1 MAFRSSGLI
10 SFRLQL
16 TGTQTLPC
24 HDPEVLRAV
33 SMYQLGLPRMPAA
46 GRSGELLG
54 RGTGTSLEFQEYREY
69 MPGDDIRHLD
79 WSAYAR
85 SDSLMVRLYREEIS
99 PRMDVLLDVSRS
111 MSTSP
116 AKMQMARQLSAMFAM
131 MAGKTGSQPS
141 VWLVGDEI
149 PAPSVR
155 LETLSMLDDVQFQA
169 AGAMDEL
176 LADHAVPFKRQAI
189 RVVISDFLF
198 PHEPGQLIRRLA
210 GEASVLWLIQI
221 LTSWESDPVSAG
233 GTRLID
239 IESGSETDVY
249 LNRQTIAEYK
259 QRLQG
264 LQEEIALHCR
274 RHHALPVTLIADQ
287 GLSVACREE
296 LSRVEIL
303 RAS

>member
-1 MAFRSSGLI
+1 MPR
-10 SFRLQL
+10 
-16 TGTQTLPC
+16 
-24 HDPEVLRAV
+24 HDPDVLRAV
-33 SMYQLGLPRMPAA
+33 SMYQLGLPRMPVS

-141 VWLVGDEI
+141 IWLLGDEV

-155 LETLSMLDDVQFQA
+155 LETLSTLDEVPFQA
-169 AGAMDEL
+169 QGTMDEL

-198 PHEPGQLIRRLA
+198 PHEPGQLVRRLA
-210 GEASVLWLIQI
+210 GEASVLWLIQV
-221 LTSWESDPVSAG
+221 LSAWEADPVSAG

-239 IESGSETDVY
+239 IESGNETDVY
-249 LNRQTIAEYK
+249 LNRQTIDEYR

-274 RHHALPVTLIADQ
+274 RHHAMPVTLIADQ
-287 GLSVACREE
+287 GLAVACRED
-296 LSRVEIL
+296 LSRAEIL

>member
-1 MAFRSSGLI
+1 
-10 SFRLQL
+10 
-16 TGTQTLPC
+16 LPR

-33 SMYQLGLPRMPAA
+33 SMYQLGLPRMPVA

-99 PRMDVLLDVSRS
+99 PRMDILLDVSRS

-116 AKMQMARQLSAMFAM
+116 AKMQIARQLSAMFAM
-131 MAGKTGSQPS
+131 MAGRTGSQPS
-141 VWLVGDEI
+141 VWLVGDEV

-155 LETLSMLDDVQFQA
+155 LENLATLDDVPLQA
-169 AGAMDEL
+169 LGTMDDL

-198 PHEPGQLIRRLA
+198 PHEPGQLVRRLA
-210 GEASVLWLIQI
+210 GEASVLWLVQV
-221 LTSWESDPVSAG
+221 LNSWEADPVASG

-239 IESGSETDVY
+239 IESGNETDVY
-249 LNRQTIAEYK
+249 LNQQTIADYK
-259 QRLQG
+259 RRLQA
-264 LQEEIALHCR
+264 LQEETALHCR
-274 RHHALPVTLIADQ
+274 RHHAVPVTLIADQ
-287 GLSVACREE
+287 GLAVACREE
-296 LSRVEIL
+296 LSRAEIL

>member
-1 MAFRSSGLI
+1 
-10 SFRLQL
+10 
-16 TGTQTLPC
+16 
-24 HDPEVLRAV
+24 
-33 SMYQLGLPRMPAA
+33 MYQLGLPRMPAS

-116 AKMQMARQLSAMFAM
+116 AKMQMARQLSAMFSM

-141 VWLVGDEI
+141 IWLVGDEV
-149 PAPSVR
+149 PAPAVR
-155 LETLSMLDDVQFQA
+155 LENLATLDDVPFQA
-169 AGAMDEL
+169 LGTMDEL

-198 PHEPGQLIRRLA
+198 AHEPGQLVRRLA
-210 GEASVLWLIQI
+210 GEASVLWLVQV
-221 LTSWESDPVSAG
+221 LTKWEADPVASG

-239 IESGSETDVY
+239 IESGNETDVY
-249 LNRQTIAEYK
+249 LNQQTITEYK
-259 QRLQG
+259 QRLQS

-274 RHHALPVTLIADQ
+274 RHHAVPVTLIADQ
-287 GLSVACREE
+287 GLTVACREE
-296 LSRVEIL
+296 LSRAEIL

>member
-1 MAFRSSGLI
+1 MPR
-10 SFRLQL
+10 Q
-16 TGTQTLPC
+16 
-24 HDPEVLRAV
+24 DPEVLRAV

-79 WSAYAR
+79 WAAYAR

-116 AKMQMARQLSAMFAM
+116 AKMQMARQLSAMFSM

-141 VWLVGDEI
+141 IWLVGDEV
-149 PAPSVR
+149 PSPSLR
-155 LETLSMLDDVQFQA
+155 LENLATLDDVPFQA
-169 AGAMDEL
+169 LGTMDDL

-198 PHEPGQLIRRLA
+198 PHQPSQLVRRLA
-210 GEASVLWLIQI
+210 GEASVLWLVQV
-221 LTSWESDPVSAG
+221 LTGWEANPAASG

-239 IESGSETDVY
+239 IESGNEIDVY
-249 LNRQTIAEYK
+249 LNQQTITEYK
-259 QRLQG
+259 QRLQN

-274 RHHALPVTLIADQ
+274 RHHAVPVTLIADQ
-287 GLSVACREE
+287 GLTVACREE
-296 LSRVEIL
+296 LSRAEIL

>member
-1 MAFRSSGLI
+1 M
-10 SFRLQL
+10 
-16 TGTQTLPC
+16 PV
-24 HDPEVLRAV
+24 HDPDVLRAV
-33 SMYQLGLPRMPAA
+33 SMYQLGLPRMPAS

-99 PRMDVLLDVSRS
+99 PRMDVLLDTSRS

-116 AKMQMARQLSAMFAM
+116 AKTQLARQLSAMFAL
-131 MAGKTGSQPS
+131 MAGRTGSQPT
-141 VWLVGDEI
+141 VWLLGDEV
-149 PAPSVR
+149 PASSVR
-155 LETLSMLDDVQFQA
+155 LENLATLEQVPFQA
-169 AGAMDEL
+169 SGAMDEL

-210 GEASVLWLIQI
+210 GEASVLWLVQV
-221 LTSWESDPVSAG
+221 LSSWEADPVVAG
-233 GTRLID
+233 GARLID
-239 IESGSETDVY
+239 VETGSETDVY
-249 LNRQTIAEYK
+249 LNRPTIDLYR
-259 QRLQG
+259 QRLSG
-264 LQEEIALHCR
+264 LQQEMALHCR
-274 RHHALPVTLIADQ
+274 RHHAVSVAVVAEQ
-287 GLSVACREE
+287 GLPVACRDE

>member
-1 MAFRSSGLI
+1 MLRRS
-10 SFRLQL
+10 
-16 TGTQTLPC
+16 GTVILPL

-33 SMYQLGLPRMPAA
+33 SMYQLGLPRMPAS

-54 RGTGTSLEFQEYREY
+54 RGTGASLEFQEYREY

-85 SDSLMVRLYREEIS
+85 SDALMVRLYREEIS

-111 MSTSP
+111 MSTSI

-141 VWLVGDEI
+141 IWLVGDEV

-155 LETLSMLDDVQFQA
+155 LETLSMLDSVPFQA
-169 AGAMDEL
+169 LGTMDEL

-198 PHEPGQLIRRLA
+198 PHEPGQLVRRLA
-210 GEASVLWLIQI
+210 GEASVLWLVQV
-221 LTSWESDPVSAG
+221 LTSWESDPIAAG
-233 GTRLID
+233 GTRLVD
-239 IESGSETDVY
+239 IESGNETDVF

-259 QRLQG
+259 QRLLG
-264 LQEEIALHCR
+264 LQQEIALHCR
-274 RHHALPVTLIADQ
+274 RHHAVSVTLVADQ
-287 GLSVACREE
+287 GLTVACREE